1 MSLTESLRERGHLFP
16 DVLTSQPVSLR
27 GRVQGGRQAALD
39 ALREARPQDS
49 HSQLGG
55 HRTDMET
62 VKCEHP
68 PGVRETRPAPL
79 GCPCAPH
86 EYAGWCFLQ
95 HRAERGAQLAA
106 GGLVLGHPSSRQPP
120 PWLAAMPT
128 PGLREPPGH
137 WAGGSWVL
145 ITCPLSHR
153 PSGAEAP
160 AARGRR
166 HTRMW
171 LQGRGHAGW
180 QARPPPR

>member
-16 DVLTSQPVSLR
+16 DMLTSQPVSLR

-49 HSQLGG
+49 HSQLRG

-79 GCPCAPH
+79 GCPCTPH
-86 EYAGWCFLQ
+86 EYAEWCFLQ

-106 GGLVLGHPSSRQPP
+106 GGLVLGHPPAGSPHPGWLPCQPQASESP
-120 PWLAAMPT
+120 QATGQAG
-128 PGLREPPGH
+128 PG
-137 WAGGSWVL
+137 
-145 ITCPLSHR
+145 C
-153 PSGAEAP
+153 
-160 AARGRR
+160 
-166 HTRMW
+166 
-171 LQGRGHAGW
+171 
-180 QARPPPR
+180 